1 MLSPFTF
8 ALPWLLMPA
17 IGLWRLSRSTY
28 LRDEPDTPPAD
39 APLISVICPARN
51 EAKHIAEFVR
61 AALASTYPNFELI
74 VVDDHSTDGTGAPAR
89 AAGAGDARL
98 RVIDPPPLPP

>member
-1 MLSPFTF
+1 MVSPLTF
-8 ALPWLLMPA
+8 ALPWIVVPA
-17 IGLWRLSRSTY
+17 IGLWRLPRPTY

-61 AALASTYPNFELI
+61 AALASTYPHFELI
-74 VVDDHSTDGTGAPAR
+74 VVDDHSTDGTGTLAPA
-89 AAGAGDARL
+89 AGGGGAGL
-98 RVIDPPPLPP
+98 RGGR

>member
-1 MLSPFTF
+1 MVSALTF
-8 ALPWLLMPA
+8 ALPWLVIPA
-17 IGLWRLSRSTY
+17 LGLWRLSRSTY

-61 AALASTYPNFELI
+61 AALATSYSNCELI
-74 VVDDHSTDGTGAPAR
+74 VVDD
-89 AAGAGDARL
+89 
-98 RVIDPPPLPP
+98 PPPMTRGRWHAPLERALRDCG